1 MNKIVA
7 KVVLAGLKVL
17 AKNSKNTVDDILI
30 NAVEK
35 AIEEKLK

>member
-17 AKNSKNTVDDILI
+17 AKNSKNNVDDILI